1 MKKPNDLQIFSPQ
14 PAFQP
19 PSEELA
25 SATSNPL
32 SAPILILGERVINK
46 LANAKLGI
54 NLPDFIFHF
63 KHNSQ
68 FPTQFQKAATCQG
81 RTAGSLE
88 GRTH

>member
-14 PAFQP
+14 PAFHP

-32 SAPILILGERVINK
+32 STPILILEERVINK

-63 KHNSQ
+63 QNNSQ
-68 FPTQFQKAATCQG
+68 FPTLLQKAATCQG
-81 RTAGSLE
+81 HTAGSPE
-88 GRTH
+88 ERMH